1 MHYRK
6 FPKSGEDISVLGFGA
21 MGFAGWFGA
30 ISDADCIQSLVYSME
45 RGVNFIDT
53 ARAYGESERIV
64 GAALR
69 SWSGRRPFLATKV
82 EALGPRSQFGTPL
95 AVEQAFPK
103 GHVTADCESS
113 LRAMG
118 VDSIDLLQLHL
129 YWPTWGHE
137 GFWMDEL
144 LSLKQQGKVRFV
156 GISVPDHRS
165 DMVLP
170 LVMSGLIDSVQ
181 TIVNIFD
188 PLALE
193 VLAPICARH
202 QVAVIARCIL
212 DEGGLTG
219 FLTQEM
225 SFPEGDF
232 RHGYFDQSI
241 SRSLYLQKVDRLRAY
256 VPDAA
261 SSLAALAVKF
271 ATHSSEVT
279 TAITSMHVQRY
290 AEANIDALDEPRLSQ
305 ALYEKLMTSHRF
317 IKNMNHVGHWDI
329 A

>member
-1 MHYRK
+1 MQYRK

-30 ISDADCIQSLVYSME
+30 ISDADCIKTLHYAMD
-45 RGVNFIDT
+45 RGVNFVDT

-69 SWSGRRPFLATKV
+69 SWAGQKPFLATKV
-82 EALGPRSQFGTPL
+82 ESLGPRSQFGMPL
-95 AVEQAFPK
+95 PVEQAFPK
-103 GHVTADCESS
+103 GHVTADCERS

-118 VDSIDLLQLHL
+118 VESVDLIQLHL
-129 YWPTWGHE
+129 YWPTWGSS
-137 GFWMDEL
+137 GYWMDEL
-144 LSLKQQGKVRFV
+144 QALKQQGKVRFV
-156 GISVPDHRS
+156 GVSVPDHRS

-170 LVMSGLIDSVQ
+170 LVTSGLIDSVQ

-193 VLAPICARH
+193 VLAPICAQN

-219 FLTQEM
+219 SLTRDVV
-225 SFPEGDF
+225 FAEGDF
-232 RHGYFDQSI
+232 RHGYFDKSI
-241 SRSLYLQKVDRLRAY
+241 SRDWYIHKVDKLRQY
-256 VPDAA
+256 VPGAA
-261 SSLAALAVKF
+261 SSLAALALKF
-271 ATHSSEVT
+271 ATHSPEVT
-279 TAITSMHVQRY
+279 TAITSMHVEQY
-290 AEANIDALDEPRLSQ
+290 ARTNIDALDEPRLSDE
-305 ALYEKLMTSHRF
+305 LFETLRTSHRL
-317 IKNMNHVGHWDI
+317 IKNMNHVGHWDV